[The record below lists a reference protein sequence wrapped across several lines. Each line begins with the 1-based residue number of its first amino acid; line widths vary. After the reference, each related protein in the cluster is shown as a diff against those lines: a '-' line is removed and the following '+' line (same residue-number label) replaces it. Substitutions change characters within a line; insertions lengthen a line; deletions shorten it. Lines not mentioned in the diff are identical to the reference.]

1 MAEVVTTSDGRKL
14 AFPEVGDPDGPLVLH
29 NHGGPSSRL
38 EAHLL
43 ADAAATNGIRLICVD
58 RPGMG
63 ASDPQKNRTYKG
75 WADDLLAVADALGY
89 QEFGVT
95 GWSEGGPWALA
106 AAAYIDPARLR
117 HVSSISPGSYG
128 AFGDNS
134 AAQHLSKID
143 ALGGALALHFKPEFR
158 LMYALLGLSAKRFR
172 TSFVKQ
178 LINKVTEYDRQ
189 ILLRPDVAEQFADT
203 CAECFAHG
211 SAGLVEDAELLYRRW
226 AFDVGSIQRPIHLWQ
241 GLDDAL
247 VPDPINK
254 AVADAT
260 PARSGIP
267 SRGQGI
273 SWPSV
278 AATKYWRSPPR
289 SWARREQVV
298 AAVAGRPGDRLAD
311 SGDRGDRARG
321 QRAGPT

>member
-1 MAEVVTTSDGRKL
+1 MAEVVTTPDGRRL
-14 AFPEVGDPDGPLVLH
+14 AYLEVGDPDGPLVMH

-43 ADAAATNGIRLICVD
+43 ADAAAKNGLRLICID

-63 ASDPQKNRTYKG
+63 QSSTQKARTYSG
-75 WADDLLAVADALGY
+75 WADDLVALADALGS

-117 HVSSISPGSYG
+117 HVSSIAPGSYG

-134 AAQHLSKID
+134 AAQYLSKID
-143 ALGGALALHFKPEFR
+143 ALGGSLALRFKPGFR
-158 LMYALLGLSAKRFR
+158 LMYAALGVSAKRFQ

-178 LINKVTEYDRQ
+178 VRSNVSDYDRQ
-189 ILLRPDVAEQFADT
+189 LLSDPEITKGFGDA

-211 SAGLVEDAELLYRRW
+211 SDGLVRDAELLYRRW
-226 AFDVGSIQRPIHLWQ
+226 AFDVKDIERPVHLWQ
-241 GLDDAL
+241 GLDDSL

-254 AVADAT
+254 AVADAM
-260 PARSGIP
+260 PGAVWHPVEGA
-267 SRGQGI
+267 GHF
-273 SWPSV
+273 V
-278 AATKYWRSPPR
+278 AI
-289 SWARREQVV
+289 
-298 AAVAGRPGDRLAD
+298 G
-311 SGDRGDRARG
+311 SGDEILAIAAKELGA
-321 QRAGPT
+321 T